1 MNTKILLTVFT
12 SLIGTAVFAA
22 DVPPVGSAAPDF
34 SLTDTKGSTHSLSE
48 YKGKYVVLE
57 WFNPECPFVK
67 KHYGSSNMQNLQK
80 EYTDKGVVWLTIDS
94 NAPGTQ
100 GNLTAEEAA
109 KIATSW
115 KTHETAL
122 LLDPE
127 GKAGQAYGAKNTPNM
142 VIINPDGKII
152 YHGAIDNKATPNP
165 ADIPTSTN
173 YVKAALDES
182 LGGKICHNLANEALR
197 LLGQIQVVIKFLLCG
212 IRKFS
217 ERRSEYGRRFCFA
230 RHRAVHFEPSAAEG
244 RNSLLC
250 P

>member
-1 MNTKILLTVFT
+1 MKTKLILTVVT
-12 SLIGTAVFAA
+12 SLVALVAFGSEPPAVGT
-22 DVPPVGSAAPDF
+22 AAPDF
-34 SLTDTKGSTHSLSE
+34 SLTDAKGKTHSLSQ

-80 EYTDKGVVWLTIDS
+80 EFTDKGVVWLTIDS

-100 GNLTAEEAA
+100 GSLTPEEAD

-127 GKAGQAYGAKNTPNM
+127 GSAGRAYGAKNTPNM
-142 VIINPDGKII
+142 VIINPEGKII

-165 ADIPTSTN
+165 SDIPSSTN
-173 YVKAALDES
+173 YVKAALDQS
-182 LGGKICHNLANEALR
+182 LAGKTVSTPET
-197 LLGQIQVVIKFLLCG
+197 KP
-212 IRKFS
+212 
-217 ERRSEYGRRFCFA
+217 YGCS
-230 RHRAVHFEPSAAEG
+230 VKYKS
-244 RNSLLC
+244 S
-250 P
+250 